1 VLPCCG
7 SLAGRADWLG
17 GQQSEGGE
25 NIPEKDLC
33 SFPRGWDT
41 GGFYMAW
48 FGAPCIVLAIPG
60 FVSGERGEEM
70 GSGCER
76 EPSGGRDGR
85 VS

>member
-1 VLPCCG
+1 MLW
-7 SLAGRADWLG
+7 LAGRKGWLVG

-25 NIPEKDLC
+25 NIPGKDLC
-33 SFPRGWDT
+33 FFPRAWDT
-41 GGFYMAW
+41 GGFYLTC

-70 GSGCER
+70 GGGCER
-76 EPSGGRDGR
+76 ESSARDGC